1 MCIVQSSNKIE
12 TLFQVLTLNAS
23 QMSNNGSLKKKK
35 PPKVS
40 PIVKQSKT
48 IIRPDRPNIRIR
60 RQDSESEDEDT
71 PKALTDHS
79 DLMESVLG
87 KFYFNYVTV
96 T

>member
-1 MCIVQSSNKIE
+1 
-12 TLFQVLTLNAS
+12 
-23 QMSNNGSLKKKK
+23 MSNNGSLKKKK

-87 KFYFNYVTV
+87 KFFQLSCNCYVMNS
-96 T
+96 